1 MTKFAR
7 VSERDWVI
15 DKRVGSRRI
24 RRIKHAANFEG
35 VVSRLVRGARVEH
48 LCRERASG
56 CHSAFRLIVRFRV
69 RPESL
74 DQFFNSSVG
83 YRAQYF
89 ASSKLGERANRFTVK
104 EFFPKVIAEGK
115 RRKRP
120 KKDFIE
126 MSLKHPDCKVWPH
139 QGEWLRRARCEDRVL
154 LVPRWQAELTS
165 GDKARQ
171 KLALWGSLAP
181 AHETRLLLKGGFVQ
195 STGRIGSIGK
205 APSNRSKQLHE
216 LGFT

>member
-1 MTKFAR
+1 MSF
-7 VSERDWVI
+7 SI
-15 DKRVGSRRI
+15 
-24 RRIKHAANFEG
+24 
-35 VVSRLVRGARVEH
+35 
-48 LCRERASG
+48 
-56 CHSAFRLIVRFRV
+56 
-69 RPESL
+69 SL
-74 DQFFNSSVG
+74 DCQISCKARKSRSVLQFFSGLSRAVLREQQAWRKSKPIHRQRVLSKG
-83 YRAQYF
+83 YCGR
-89 ASSKLGERANRFTVK
+89 K
-104 EFFPKVIAEGK
+104 E